1 VHRASRSSFADLP
14 PGLFLVNRAPGKS
27 LRTGRRKGT
36 LTTARAHTIWTDR
49 FLEYDFGPFH
59 PFSERSRGL
68 AARLLR
74 SVVPASRPSPLGWS
88 ESVDVAQRSTLES
101 FHLSEYLEFVEKASG
116 LEREVLLDA
125 GDTPAFRGCYEASA
139 RLVQGAVDALDF
151 TIEHRR
157 PAFHPAGGLHHAHPG
172 RASGFCIFN
181 DVAIAVARGLR
192 HQHRVAYVDIDAH
205 HGDGVMYGFYESGR
219 VLDID
224 FHQDGRTLFPG
235 TGFPYEVGRED
246 GAGLKANIPLP
257 PGAGDEALLP
267 IFRRVVPTL
276 LRWFR
281 PDVIVLQHGVDGHYG
296 DRLAQL
302 QYSPAAYA
310 EIDRTILALSEEL
323 TGGRLLVTGGGGYRA
338 ESVSRVLARTG
349 LILAGLPVP
358 EDASPL
364 PSAWRDEFTANIG
377 TDAPETWAD
386 RPELEP
392 SPWNDNLEKNLIGQ
406 LEAKLGERFPAP

>member
-1 VHRASRSSFADLP
+1 V
-14 PGLFLVNRAPGKS
+14 
-27 LRTGRRKGT
+27 
-36 LTTARAHTIWTDR
+36 TTVRAHAIWSDR
-49 FLEYDFGPFH
+49 FLDYDFGPFH
-59 PFSERSRGL
+59 PFTERSRGL
-68 AARLLR
+68 GARLLE
-74 SVVPASRPSPLGWS
+74 SAASTVQPPPLGWS
-88 ESVDVAQRSTLES
+88 HSVEVASRPTLES
-101 FHLSEYLEFVEKASG
+101 FHQAEYLDFVEKASG
-116 LEREVLLDA
+116 LEGELLLDA
-125 GDTPAFRGCYEASA
+125 GDTPSFSGCYEAAA

-157 PAFHPAGGLHHAHPG
+157 PAFHPAGGLHHARPG

-192 HQHRVAYVDIDAH
+192 HRHRVAYIDIDAH

-235 TGFPYEVGRED
+235 TGFPHEVGRED
-246 GAGLKANIPLP
+246 GAGLKVNVPLP

-281 PDVIVLQHGVDGHYG
+281 PNIIVLQHGVDGHYG
-296 DRLAQL
+296 DELARL

-310 EIDRTILALSEEL
+310 EIDRTTLSLAEEL
-323 TGGRLLVTGGGGYRA
+323 TGGRLLVTGGGGYRP
-338 ESVSRVLARTG
+338 ESVSRVLARAG

-358 EDASPL
+358 DDRSPL
-364 PSAWRDEFTANIG
+364 PSSWQEQYTASLG
-377 TDAPETWAD
+377 TDAPKTWAD
-386 RPELEP
+386 PPMLDP
-392 SPWNDNLEKNLIGQ
+392 SPWTVDDEKSLIGQ

>member
-1 VHRASRSSFADLP
+1 VP
-14 PGLFLVNRAPGKS
+14 
-27 LRTGRRKGT
+27 
-36 LTTARAHTIWTDR
+36 TAHAQAFWTDR

-68 AARLLR
+68 AVRLLKDVLSSSGSGVLAWSH
-74 SVVPASRPSPLGWS
+74 SVP
-88 ESVDVAQRSTLES
+88 VAERSTLET
-101 FHLSEYLEFVEKASG
+101 FHRPEYLEFVERASG
-116 LEREVLLDA
+116 LENEVLLDA
-125 GDTPAFRGCYEASA
+125 GDTPSFRGCYESAA

-151 TIEHRR
+151 TVEHRR

-181 DVAIAVARGLR
+181 DVAVAVARGLKGG
-192 HQHRVAYVDIDAH
+192 HRVAYVDIDAH
-205 HGDGVMYGFYESGR
+205 HGDGVMYGFYDSGR

-235 TGFPYEVGRED
+235 TGFPHEVGRND

-267 IFRRVVPTL
+267 IFRRVVPPL

-281 PDVIVLQHGVDGHYG
+281 PDVIVLQHGVDGHFG
-296 DRLAQL
+296 DELARL

-310 EIDRTILALSEEL
+310 EIDHTILSLAEEL
-323 TGGRLLVTGGGGYRA
+323 TGGRLLVTGGGGYRP

-349 LILAGLPVP
+349 LILAGVSEPEVDAPVP
-358 EDASPL
+358 A
-364 PSAWRDEFTANIG
+364 AWRDAFTATFG
-377 TDAPETWAD
+377 SEAPRRWQD
-386 RPELEP
+386 PVSLEP
-392 SPWNDNLEKNLIGQ
+392 TPWTPDDERSLIGQ